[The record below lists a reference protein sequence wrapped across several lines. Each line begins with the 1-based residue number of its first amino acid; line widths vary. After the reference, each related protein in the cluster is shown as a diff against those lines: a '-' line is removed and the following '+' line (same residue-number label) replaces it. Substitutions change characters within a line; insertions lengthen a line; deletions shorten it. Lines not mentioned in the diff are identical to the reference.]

1 MSLRLQPLV
10 ITLLCIFLPVLTF
23 RTTYEGYF
31 SLILKVMIL
40 ILHQMEK
47 PTLQVA
53 ANLVVTSL
61 VSSYIT
67 SSGGLRGHQVRKS
80 WSLNW
85 RRFIFPF
92 RCLDFPELRY
102 FSLSPQ
108 LAAGFFIIL
117 GSPMVV
123 CLLV

>member
-1 MSLRLQPLV
+1 MRLRLQPLV
-10 ITLLCIFLPVLTF
+10 ITLLCILLPVLTF

-40 ILHQMEK
+40 ILHQMGK

-67 SSGGLRGHQVRKS
+67 SSGGHRGHQVGKS
-80 WSLNW
+80 WSKNW
-85 RRFIFPF
+85 RRF

-102 FSLSPQ
+102 FSLSSQ
-108 LAAGFFIIL
+108 LAAGFFIVL